1 MTLEVDMSLVKKFLE
16 ENWVE
21 GWGLSY
27 YKNQDGYSKL
37 GLMVYNTKYN
47 FHGRSLEERELTAE
61 HLRAVVKDFIAQKYP
76 LDTRPFDTVITPPG
90 NLEKPFDLTK
100 FIAARLTSGGIRDIS
115 SYVAKTRS
123 IPVMKNLPV
132 RERRAAIKDAFEL
145 MGLPKEWRP
154 KGFLIL
160 DDILDTGATAG
171 EICNLLEKKFPG
183 VPRYYLAITYLGDG
197 K

>member
-1 MTLEVDMSLVKKFLE
+1 MPPVVDMSLVKKFVE
-16 ENWVE
+16 KHWIE

-27 YKNQDGYSKL
+27 YKNLDGYSKL
-37 GLMVYNTKYN
+37 GLMIYNTKYN
-47 FHGRSLEERELTAE
+47 FQGRSIKEREETAE
-61 HLRAVVKDFIAQKYP
+61 NLRAVVKDFISQKYP
-76 LDTRPFDTVITPPG
+76 LKSRPFDAVITPPG

-115 SYVAKTRS
+115 NYVAKTRP

-145 MGLPKEWRP
+145 IGLPTDWQP

-160 DDILDTGATAG
+160 DDILDTGATAR